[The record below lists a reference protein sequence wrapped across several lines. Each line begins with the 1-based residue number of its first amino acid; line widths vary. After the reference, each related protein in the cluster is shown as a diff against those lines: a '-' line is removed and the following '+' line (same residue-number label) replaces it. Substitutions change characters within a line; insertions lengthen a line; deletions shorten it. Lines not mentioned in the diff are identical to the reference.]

1 MAPKGTLRRSKV
13 LVFMW
18 APSLAIWQNFK
29 ACNDRAEDNFL
40 KVRLRTLPACHD
52 EKRDPERFGEY
63 KNFRQGGI

>member
-1 MAPKGTLRRSKV
+1 
-13 LVFMW
+13 MW